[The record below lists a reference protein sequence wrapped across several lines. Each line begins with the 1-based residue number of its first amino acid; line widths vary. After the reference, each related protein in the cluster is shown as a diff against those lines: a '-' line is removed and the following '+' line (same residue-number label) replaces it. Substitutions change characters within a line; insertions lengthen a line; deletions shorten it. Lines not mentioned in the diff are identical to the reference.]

1 MKKWPHLIESAHQ
14 QARSPRTDP
23 RSSTDDPRSTSH
35 ENESRGAKRDDEHEH
50 ELELEHEHEHDD
62 GREGDARDGHREI
75 GQFPHEKL
83 DAYRVA
89 LEMAVLAKELSAEI
103 PRGHRNIADHLE
115 RAADNTVLLMAEGAN
130 RRGPALKRQRFVESR
145 GEAGEVAAAAD
156 LILVL
161 VLGSRA
167 KAKQLKNLSGRVCMM
182 LTRLIAKF
190 E

>member
-1 MKKWPHLIESAHQ
+1 MKKPLQLADRRDQEQRDTRADS
-14 QARSPRTDP
+14 RFSTNEPRAPSDNH
-23 RSSTDDPRSTSH
+23 DDTSH
-35 ENESRGAKRDDEHEH
+35 VDEDEHK
-50 ELELEHEHEHDD
+50 LVVHDED
-62 GREGDARDGHREI
+62 RPI
-75 GQFPHEKL
+75 GAFPHEKL

-89 LEMAVLAKELSAEI
+89 LQMAVLAKDLATEI

-145 GEAGEVAAAAD
+145 GEAGEVAAAGD

-161 VLGSRA
+161 SLGSRV
-167 KAKQLKNLSGRVCMM
+167 KATKMKRLAGRVCMM
-182 LTRLIAKF
+182 LTRLIAKS

>member
-1 MKKWPHLIESAHQ
+1 MKKPIQLV
-14 QARSPRTDP
+14 DP
-23 RSSTDDPRSTSH
+23 LAQEQRDTRGDSRSSTNEPREPSDD
-35 ENESRGAKRDDEHEH
+35 
-50 ELELEHEHEHDD
+50 HDD
-62 GREGDARDGHREI
+62 TSQVDEDEQKLDAHDEERSI
-75 GQFPHEKL
+75 GAFPHERL

-89 LEMAVLAKELSAEI
+89 LQMAAFAKDLAAKI

-145 GEAGEVAAAAD
+145 GEAGEVAAAGD

-161 VLGSRA
+161 SLGSPVKVTKMKRLA
-167 KAKQLKNLSGRVCMM
+167 GRVCMM
-182 LTRLIAKF
+182 LTRLIAKS

>member
-1 MKKWPHLIESAHQ
+1 MKKWPHLIESFHQ
-14 QARSPRTDP
+14 EPGGSRTDP
-23 RSSTDDPRSTSH
+23 RSSTGDPRSTSR
-35 ENESRGAKRDDEHEH
+35 ENESRGAKHDDEHEH
-50 ELELEHEHEHDD
+50 ELELEHEHDD
-62 GREGDARDGHREI
+62 GREGDTRDRHREI
-75 GQFPHEKL
+75 GPFPHEKL

-89 LEMAVLAKELSAEI
+89 LEMAVAAKELAAEI

-156 LILVL
+156 LVL
-161 VLGSRA
+161 VLELGSRT
-167 KAKQLKNLSGRVCMM
+167 KAKRLKNLTGRVCMM
-182 LTRLIAKF
+182 LTRLISKF

>member
-1 MKKWPHLIESAHQ
+1 MKKWPKPHLIESAHQ
-14 QARSPRTDP
+14 ERSRTDP
-23 RSSTDDPRSTSH
+23 RPSTDDPRSASH
-35 ENESRGAKRDDEHEH
+35 EDESRAAKHEH
-50 ELELEHEHEHDD
+50 ELELELEHEH
-62 GREGDARDGHREI
+62 GRDGDARGRYHEI
-75 GQFPHEKL
+75 GPFPHERL

-89 LEMAVLAKELSAEI
+89 LEMAELAKELATKI

-161 VLGSRA
+161 DLGSRA

-182 LTRLIAKF
+182 LTRLITKF